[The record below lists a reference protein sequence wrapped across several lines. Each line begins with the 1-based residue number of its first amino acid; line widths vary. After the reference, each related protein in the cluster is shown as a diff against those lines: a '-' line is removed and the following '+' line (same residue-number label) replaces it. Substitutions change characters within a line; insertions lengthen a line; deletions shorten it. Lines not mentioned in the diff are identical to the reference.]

1 VISYSVG
8 ENSTI
13 AIGMPLLRPAV
24 AAGSVAAVNGATL
37 MFAAGTA
44 GQAVSLADG
53 ESYYAEVVASVSG
66 VSTAMVGHRFEVDEV
81 ATRAATAGK
90 VVLDLGSP
98 LNTAGAAAVAGLTD
112 YRIVVR
118 PHWTLASLFGSG
130 ATAKLNAAL
139 SASAADQV
147 LAWDGLGFSVYYL
160 RSGATPQW
168 RNVATGTANQD
179 GAILPPGTGLYLRRR
194 ASVLAFSV
202 VGEVRTNVFVR
213 PPYAASQ
220 LVAGGFPVA
229 SSPADWNLVSGAGLT
244 PGTNAAH
251 ADQLLNWAG
260 NAFSQY
266 FLQDGAVPQWRSTA
280 TGLFDQSRA
289 TLFSATGATLLL
301 CRAAATG
308 TPPAV
313 LVQAVPF
320 SL

>member
-1 VISYSVG
+1 MHPIFPSIGDCAAVSWTIARRLLGVLIALGTVASGQTGSQPVGVISYSVG

-24 AAGSVAAVNGATL
+24 VAGSVAAVNGATL
-37 MFAAGTA
+37 VLAAGTA
-44 GQAVSLADG
+44 EQAVSLADG
-53 ESYYAEVVASVSG
+53 ESYYVEVVASASG
-66 VSTAMVGHRFEVDEV
+66 ASAAMVGHRFEVDEV

-194 ASVLAFSV
+194 ASVLAFSQ
-202 VGEVRTNVFVR
+202 GLGL
-213 PPYAASQ
+213 AS
-220 LVAGGFPVA
+220 P
-229 SSPADWNLVSGAGLT
+229 SSCRCSPSRQIAM
-244 PGTNAAH
+244 
-251 ADQLLNWAG
+251 
-260 NAFSQY
+260 
-266 FLQDGAVPQWRSTA
+266 RS
-280 TGLFDQSRA
+280 S
-289 TLFSATGATLLL
+289 
-301 CRAAATG
+301 
-308 TPPAV
+308 
-313 LVQAVPF
+313 
-320 SL
+320 